1 MKKVA
6 CRIWVSQDFKRW
18 AKSSAAKENI
28 SIIKFTKQIAKKEQE
43 EEVYE
48 KKFKFNL

>member
-1 MKKVA
+1 MKKAA

-18 AKSSAAKENI
+18 AKASAAKENI
-28 SIIKFTKQIAKKEQE
+28 SIIKFTKKIAKKEE
-43 EEVYE
+43 EESINE